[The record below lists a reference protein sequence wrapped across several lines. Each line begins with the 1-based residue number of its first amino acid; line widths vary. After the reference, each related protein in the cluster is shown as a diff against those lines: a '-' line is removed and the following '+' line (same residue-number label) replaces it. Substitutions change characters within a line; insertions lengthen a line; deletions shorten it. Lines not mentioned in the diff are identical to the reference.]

1 MCRRVYKGI
10 PLQVRGQVWSLLL
23 DVEKMKKENEG
34 KYEVWNQHKSEWGG
48 RCLGCCGRA
57 GWTSSGPT
65 KDTGICICDGQG
77 GKRGIPV
84 GKLLGIGRVQPALVA
99 GLNPCSDLLRTLR
112 RKGLKLARAEKGG

>member
-1 MCRRVYKGI
+1 MRYGTSTGTSGEGGAWAAMV
-10 PLQVRGQVWSLLL
+10 GQ
-23 DVEKMKKENEG
+23 
-34 KYEVWNQHKSEWGG
+34 GG
-48 RCLGCCGRA
+48 PVVD
-57 GWTSSGPT
+57 TGPT

-84 GKLLGIGRVQPALVA
+84 GKLLGIGRVQRVLVA